1 MPEINFAPALL
12 IIDMQND
19 FADPQTRLYSP
30 RALEIVPVINELT
43 AAARARGVPV
53 IWIIQQHRRQLVD
66 FGREGDISPV
76 HCVEGTR
83 GAELIEDLEV
93 QDSDFTVIK
102 RRYSGFYATDL
113 DLLLR
118 CLNRNTVIL
127 AGIATDGCVQ
137 ATALDAQ
144 GRDYYLRVVQDAT
157 ATGSQEA
164 HEAAIAAMGRMQPGV
179 VISQQEALA
188 QIGQVKEK

>member
-30 RALEIVPVINELT
+30 RALEIVPAINELT

-53 IWIIQQHRRQLVD
+53 IWVIQQHRRQLVD

-83 GAELIEDLEV
+83 GAELIEGLEV

-113 DLLLR
+113 DLLLC

-144 GRDYYLRVVQDAT
+144 ARDYYLRVVQDAT

-164 HEAAIAAMGRMQPGV
+164 HESALAAMGRMQPGV
-179 VISQQEALA
+179 AISQQEALT